1 MKLALLILRNLRR
14 SWLRTTLTALGTVVL
29 VLVVTMAWACL
40 AFIDHVTEAKS
51 QNFKAIVTER
61 WQIPSQMPISYAATM
76 ADGGARKPDDI
87 KPTDSMSWQFYG
99 GTLDP
104 KNMTRENL
112 VFAIA
117 MDPNKI
123 ATMMDDLEDLTGAE
137 KAELERLIGETI
149 KNRQALVIGAD
160 RLKAINKRVG
170 ERIRLYGLNF
180 KDIDLEFDIV
190 GVFPL
195 PRYSQSAAFN
205 EEYLKAA
212 LEDYQRKHNGL
223 AHPLAQK
230 SLNLMWLRVPDQ
242 ASFNK
247 LSDQI
252 MTSPLFSLP
261 AVKVESQSNAVARF
275 MEAYRDIFWGV
286 RWILTPAVIFT
297 LVLVLAN
304 AISISVRERS
314 GEMAVLK
321 VLGFRPA
328 HILLLVLGEAIAI
341 GALAGLFSAAA
352 AYLVINGLL
361 GGIKIPIAFFPAFL
375 IPAEALMWGF
385 GIGAITALV
394 GSILPAWTA
403 CSVKVSEVFAKV
415 G

>member
-1 MKLALLILRNLRR
+1 MKLLFLIFRNLRR
-14 SWLRTTLTALGTVVL
+14 SLLRTTLTALGTVVL
-29 VLVVTMAWACL
+29 VLVVTMAWAFL
-40 AFIDHVTEAKS
+40 AFIDHVTADKS
-51 QNFKAIVTER
+51 KNFKAIVTER
-61 WQIPSQMPISYAATM
+61 WQIPSQMPISYANTM
-76 ADGGARKPDDI
+76 ADGAARQPGDI
-87 KPTDSMSWQFYG
+87 KPTDSMAWQFYG

-117 MDPNKI
+117 MDPKKI
-123 ATMMDDLEDLTGAE
+123 ATMMDDLEDLTGPQ
-137 KAELERLIGETI
+137 KAELERLIDETI
-149 KNRQALVIGAD
+149 KNPHALVIGED

-170 ERIRLYGLNF
+170 ERIKLYGLNF
-180 KDIDLEFDIV
+180 KDLDLEFDIV

-195 PRYSQSAAFN
+195 PRYNQSAAFN

-212 LEDYQRKHNGL
+212 LEDYQRKHNGQ
-223 AHPLAQK
+223 AHPMAQK
-230 SLNLMWLRVPDQ
+230 SLNLVWLRVPDQ

-252 MTSPLFSLP
+252 MNSPLYSLP

-286 RWILTPAVIFT
+286 RWILTPAVLFT

-304 AISISVRERS
+304 AISIGVRER
-314 GEMAVLK
+314 GTEMAILK
-321 VLGFRPA
+321 VLGFRPG
-328 HILLLVLGEAIAI
+328 HILMLVLGEALVI
-341 GALAGLFSAAA
+341 GALAGLISSGATYF
-352 AYLVINGLL
+352 VINGLF

-375 IPAEALMWGF
+375 IPEQALLWGF
-385 GIGAITALV
+385 CIGAGTALV

-415 G
+415 D

>member
-1 MKLALLILRNLRR
+1 MKLFLLILRNLHR
-14 SWLRTTLTALGTVVL
+14 SLLRTTLTALGTVVL
-29 VLVVTMAWACL
+29 VVVVTMAWAFL
-40 AFIDHVTEAKS
+40 AFFDRITASKS

-61 WQIPSQMPISYAATM
+61 WQVPSQMPYTYATTL
-76 ADGGARKPDDI
+76 ADGAARTADDI
-87 KPTDSMSWQFYG
+87 RPTDSMAWQFYG

-123 ATMMDDLEDLTGAE
+123 GTMMDDLEELTGPE
-137 KAELERLIGETI
+137 KAELDRLVAECI
-149 KNRQALVIGAD
+149 KNPHALVLGRD

-170 ERIRLYGLNF
+170 ERIKLYGLNF

-195 PRYSQSAAFN
+195 PRYDQSAAFN

-212 LEDYQRKHNGL
+212 LEDYQRKHNGQ
-223 AHPLAQK
+223 AHPLAQR

-242 ASFNK
+242 AAFNK
-247 LSDQI
+247 MSDQI
-252 MTSPLFSLP
+252 MNSPLLSLP
-261 AVKVESQSNAVARF
+261 AVKVESQSNAIARF

-286 RWILTPAVIFT
+286 RWVLTPAVLFT

-304 AISISVRERS
+304 AISISVRER
-314 GEMAVLK
+314 GTEIAILK
-321 VLGFRPA
+321 VLGFRPV
-328 HILLLVLGEAIAI
+328 HILILVLGEALAI
-341 GALAGLFSAAA
+341 GAVAGFGSAAG
-352 AYLVINGLL
+352 AYLLINGVF
-361 GGIKIPIAFFPAFL
+361 GGFKFPIAFFPTFL
-375 IPAEALMWGF
+375 IPIDALWWGF
-385 GIGAITALV
+385 CIGAGTSLV
-394 GSILPAWTA
+394 GSILPAWSA

-415 G
+415 D